1 MDCILFVA
9 RRLRRSAMM
18 SVSLFAESILYWS
31 IRSRAKTLQY
41 ISGGRR
47 CVTADGGVRPNRG
60 LGLSPSGVRGSAPRR
75 KFSLFY
81 SHFYSNFHVSIN
93 YQIDP

>member
-41 ISGGRR
+41 ISGG
-47 CVTADGGVRPNRG
+47 GGV
-60 LGLSPSGVRGSAPRR
+60 
-75 KFSLFY
+75 
-81 SHFYSNFHVSIN
+81 
-93 YQIDP
+93 